1 MTIDKSNFTTD
12 AKRVLPTGETLC
24 IMRLSESE
32 IILNILDQ
40 FILIEVEYRERDG
53 YGLKGELFEGFYYN
67 QQFNYLND
75 FTS

>member
-40 FILIEVEYRERDG
+40 FIPIEVEFRERDG
-53 YGLKGELFEGFYYN
+53 YGLRGELFECIVHDN
-67 QQFNYLND
+67 QVHYLTE
-75 FTS
+75 FK